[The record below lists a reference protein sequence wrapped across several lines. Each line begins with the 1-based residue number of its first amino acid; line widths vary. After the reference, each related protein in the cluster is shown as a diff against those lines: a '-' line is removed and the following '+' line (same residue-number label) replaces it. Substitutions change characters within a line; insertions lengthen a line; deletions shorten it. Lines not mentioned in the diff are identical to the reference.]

1 MDVHGTGF
9 MPDTDVTVTLDNN
22 PALLCTGHTDG
33 TGAFVCQITLPPG
46 STTGGHSVVASGTGV
61 GGGPAA
67 PTAPITVMSMATL
80 PPTSGSQ
87 GQPASGDISGMAL
100 LAFGLLMA
108 ATVAGAV
115 RLRSGRPV

>member
-1 MDVHGTGF
+1 

-33 TGAFVCQITLPPG
+33 TGAFTCQITLPPG

-67 PTAPITVMSMATL
+67 PTAPITVQSLPTP
-80 PPTSGSQ
+80 PPTSANPGRDAQ
-87 GQPASGDISGMAL
+87 GDASGLAL

-115 RLRSGRPV
+115 RLRSVRQA